1 MSTDQKKP
9 PNLTEVVDEIIFR
22 PRADQRR
29 MKSALWVILADNPL
43 MSADT
48 ITPEDIIKL
57 TNERRVR
64 KWWSEPGFREWL
76 MNQDEFRQRLEYHAH
91 LALDRLEAILMDDD
105 AHASA
110 QVQAAKL
117 IIEAANKMPPR
128 VTREVYAD
136 ERIQTMDRR
145 QLEEYIRRN
154 MTVIPI
160 ADPAKK
166 SQEGK

>member
-1 MSTDQKKP
+1 MSDDRNNNNKSVP
-9 PNLTEVVDEIIFR
+9 LTEVVDEIIFR
-22 PRADQRR
+22 PRADQRK

-43 MSADT
+43 LSAET
-48 ITPEDIIKL
+48 ITPEDVVKF

-105 AHASA
+105 SNPSA

-128 VTREVYAD
+128 VTKEVYAD
-136 ERIQTMDRR
+136 ERIQTMDRK

-154 MTVIPI
+154 MTVIPL
-160 ADPAKK
+160 ADQAGKK
-166 SQEGK
+166 